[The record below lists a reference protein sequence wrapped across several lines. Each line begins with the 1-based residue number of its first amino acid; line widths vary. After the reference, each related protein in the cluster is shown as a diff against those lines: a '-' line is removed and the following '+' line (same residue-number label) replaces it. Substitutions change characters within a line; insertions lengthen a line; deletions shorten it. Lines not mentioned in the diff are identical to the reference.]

1 MHLYLKTISKYTDFK
16 WRSGRSEFASFMAG
30 QIVAI
35 LVISFLERMAGI
47 ANPEVLFGAFT
58 TLFVVATFVPACAVT
73 VRRLHDLG
81 HSGWWLPLYLVP
93 LLVLLMAVLLALL
106 AAPKGELA

>member
-1 MHLYLKTISKYTDFK
+1 MHYYLKAISKYADFK
-16 WRSGRSEFASFMAG
+16 GRSGRGEFASFMTG

-47 ANPEVLFGAFT
+47 ANPEVLFGAIT
-58 TLFVVATFVPACAVT
+58 TLFVCATFVPACAVT

-93 LLVLLMAVLLALL
+93 LVGLLMALWLALRS
-106 AAPKGELA
+106 APKGELA